1 MNGIDSTRGSIRVD
15 RRLFLVALVLVL
27 YSAYPIVTGDS
38 YILRVL
44 ILIHIFAIL
53 AASLDL
59 IVGYTGQLTAGHT
72 AIWGWGAYFAAWSM
86 IYFNLPPVAS
96 LLVAGV
102 VGAILG
108 FGIGV
113 LCLRFRYL
121 LLTLVT
127 FAILILSYALARQFT
142 SITGGELGI
151 HGIPLL
157 FDSKIPIFYASFA
170 ALIATILILLAI
182 TKSEIGLRMRA
193 IKDEEE
199 GAKVLGVDAV
209 KYKVMSNVI
218 GSFFAGFAGG
228 LYVTY
233 MGSVGSTNFYVD
245 HLLRLILM
253 WGIGGGGTI
262 IGPAIGAYV
271 LVLLSEYLRIIEEY
285 RLILFGAVLIV
296 ILRVFPSGVYGLIRK
311 VI

>member
-1 MNGIDSTRGSIRVD
+1 MKDGMKGVITSNRAKV
-15 RRLFLVALVLVL
+15 VLLIVLIL
-27 YSAYPIVTGDS
+27 YSLYPLITGDS
-38 YILRVL
+38 YLIRVL
-44 ILIHIFAIL
+44 ILVHIFAIL

-72 AIWGWGAYFAAWSM
+72 AIWGWGAYFAAWS
-86 IYFNLPPVAS
+86 ILYLKIPPILS
-96 LLVAGV
+96 LIIAGGI
-102 VGAILG
+102 GALLG
-108 FGIGV
+108 FGIGI

-142 SITGGELGI
+142 SLTGGELGI
-151 HGIPLL
+151 HGIPVL
-157 FDSKIPIFYASFA
+157 FESKILIFYATFA
-170 ALIATILILLAI
+170 ALVVTVLTLLLI

-199 GAKVLGVDAV
+199 GAKVLGVDVV

-228 LYVTY
+228 LYTTY

-253 WGIGGGGTI
+253 WGIGGGGSI

-271 LVLLSEYLRIIEEY
+271 VMLLSEYLRVIEEY
-285 RLILFGAVLIV
+285 RLIILGAVLIL
-296 ILRVFPSGVYGLIRK
+296 ILRMFPSGLYGLIRK

>member
-1 MNGIDSTRGSIRVD
+1 M
-15 RRLFLVALVLVL
+15 RLNPLVLVAVIL
-27 YSAYPIVTGDS
+27 SIYCIYPLITGDS
-38 YILRVL
+38 YIIRVL

-72 AIWGWGAYFAAWSM
+72 AIWGWGAYFAAWS
-86 IYFNLPPVAS
+86 ILYLKVPPILS
-96 LLVAGV
+96 LIVAGG
-102 VGAILG
+102 VGALLG
-108 FGIGV
+108 LGIGI

-142 SITGGELGI
+142 SFTGGELGI
-151 HGIPLL
+151 HGIPPLSE
-157 FDSKIPIFYASFA
+157 SKILIFYITFAS
-170 ALIATILILLAI
+170 LIATILILLGIAR
-182 TKSEIGLRMRA
+182 SDIGLRMRA
-193 IKDEEE
+193 LKDDEE
-199 GAKVLGVDAV
+199 GAKVLGVDIV

-228 LYVTY
+228 LYTTY

-253 WGIGGGGTI
+253 WGIGGGGSI

-271 LVLLSEYLRIIEEY
+271 ITLLGEYLRFIEEY
-285 RLILFGAVLIV
+285 RLILLGMALIV
-296 ILRVFPSGVYGLIRK
+296 ILRVFPSGLYGFIRK
-311 VI
+311 VISGG

>member
-1 MNGIDSTRGSIRVD
+1 MNLKNVRLNK
-15 RRLFLVALVLVL
+15 RRLMLVILILTL
-27 YSAYPIVTGDS
+27 YSLYPIFTGDS

-53 AASLDL
+53 ATSLDL

-72 AIWGWGAYFAAWSM
+72 AIWGWGAYFAAWS
-86 IYFNLPPVAS
+86 ILYFQVPPAVS
-96 LLVAGV
+96 LLIAGV
-102 VGAILG
+102 IGAVLG

-113 LCLRFRYL
+113 LCLRFKYL

-142 SITGGELGI
+142 TFTGGELGI

-157 FDSKIPIFYASFA
+157 FESKILIFYASFA
-170 ALIATILILLAI
+170 SLLATIIILLIL
-182 TKSEIGLRMRA
+182 TKSDIGLRMRA
-193 IKDEEE
+193 LKDDEE
-199 GAKVLGVDAV
+199 GAKVLGVDVV

-262 IGPAIGAYV
+262 IGPALGAYI
-271 LVLLSEYLRIIEEY
+271 LILLSEYLRIIEEY
-285 RLILFGAVLIV
+285 RLILFGAVLIL
-296 ILRVFPSGVYGLIRK
+296 ILRVFPSGVYGLIKK